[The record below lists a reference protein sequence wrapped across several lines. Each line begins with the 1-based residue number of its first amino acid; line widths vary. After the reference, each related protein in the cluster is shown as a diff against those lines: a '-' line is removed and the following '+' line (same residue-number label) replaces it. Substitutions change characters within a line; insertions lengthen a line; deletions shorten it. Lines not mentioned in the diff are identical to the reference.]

1 MRRRGTDAAI
11 STHLIPWR
19 SFVQDMSAAR
29 DMSTLVV
36 VDISSN
42 ACLNGLADAREE
54 RRGRAISGAHSGL
67 ISAREP

>member
-1 MRRRGTDAAI
+1 
-11 STHLIPWR
+11 
-19 SFVQDMSAAR
+19 MSAAR